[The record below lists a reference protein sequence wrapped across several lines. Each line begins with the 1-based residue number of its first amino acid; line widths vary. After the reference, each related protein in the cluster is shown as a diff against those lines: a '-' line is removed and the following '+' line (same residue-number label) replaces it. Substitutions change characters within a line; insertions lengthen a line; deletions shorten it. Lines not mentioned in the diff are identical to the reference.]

1 MTGWDPARQRWEP
14 HPAPDTG
21 RSALEAGLRIA
32 AAALTVAVLATVGV
46 GGGRLLFRE
55 DPQQAGASAEATPGE
70 TATTGTDAGTTA
82 GTDAGTAGTDTA
94 SPGSGTASAS
104 ATEPPPGFVVQEDA
118 EGFTVQV
125 REDWQRRAEQREEG
139 VVVYYETSD
148 KAGLLQIYQISEPD
162 YTPYDALVETDRLQS
177 AIDGYERLRL
187 ERENVSDGSD
197 AAELAYRVPRRD
209 GTVRRSLLRA
219 FVADDGARWVV
230 LVAGP
235 EDDWDTTYAESARV
249 AAASFCP
256 EGYCPPTP

>member
-1 MTGWDPARQRWEP
+1 MTGWDPERQRWEHRP
-14 HPAPDTG
+14 GPDTG

-55 DPQQAGASAEATPGE
+55 DPQQAGAAAEATPGE
-70 TATTGTDAGTTA
+70 TATTGTTA
-82 GTDAGTAGTDTA
+82 GTDSDTAGTDTA
-94 SPGSGTASAS
+94 SPGSGMAS
-104 ATEPPPGFVVQEDA
+104 ATAGEPPPGFVVREDA

-125 REDWQRRAEQREEG
+125 REDWQRRAEQRDEG

-177 AIDGYERLRL
+177 ANDGYERLSL
-187 ERENVSDGSD
+187 ERENVSDGSA
-197 AAELAYRVPRRD
+197 AAELSYRLPRRD

-219 FVADDGARWVV
+219 FVADDGVRWVV

-235 EDDWDTTYAESARV
+235 ENEWDTTYAESAGV

-256 EGYCPPTP
+256 LGYCPPTP